1 MLFVRKEK
9 KTCYRGIFMI
19 KITFYKHFI
28 IRKQY
33 DFLDPKLCT
42 YSNYPINNKR
52 IDYCLYLD
60 VLDLDKKTK

>member
-1 MLFVRKEK
+1 
-9 KTCYRGIFMI
+9 MI

-52 IDYCLYLD
+52 TDYCLYLD